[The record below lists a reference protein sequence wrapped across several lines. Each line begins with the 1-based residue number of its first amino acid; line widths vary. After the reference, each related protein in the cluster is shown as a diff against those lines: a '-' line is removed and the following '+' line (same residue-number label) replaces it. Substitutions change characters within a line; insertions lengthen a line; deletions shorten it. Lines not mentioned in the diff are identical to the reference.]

1 MNIRLASDYF
11 RARAEKYEVLGQ
23 LPQSKKTFMISGYVP
38 EKAVP
43 ALEKAL
49 NEKYTLS
56 MDVEELA
63 EDEEGPVL
71 LSNNGFSE
79 SVEGVLS
86 PMDCQ
91 RKARLTQQQSCP
103 SSTCF
108 YLD

>member
-1 MNIRLASDYF
+1 
-11 RARAEKYEVLGQ
+11 
-23 LPQSKKTFMISGYVP
+23 MISGYVP

-79 SVEGVLS
+79 SVEGVFGVLWIAKERR
-86 PMDCQ
+86 D
-91 RKARLTQQQSCP
+91 
-103 SSTCF
+103 
-108 YLD
+108 